1 VLSTDNADGDLVFI
15 DVGSTGTATTAIEL
29 GVNVRSGDAG
39 LDFKGVFSE
48 YIVKGQRA
56 GNDSAYAGDVSE
68 EEGYSQVGDNEQLTG
83 DTASTRDSRAKRRR
97 VLVIKQSGQ
106 ADEGTCQDRAEY
118 ERANRAA
125 KALQT
130 TYVVSGW
137 RQDSGDLWQSNQMVT
152 VRDPLI
158 GFNGVMVIAGIAW
171 VLDDTGQR
179 VELRVGP
186 PDGYRSKAGKLKASA
201 SQKGGGK
208 DWSDVK

>member
-1 VLSTDNADGDLVFI
+1 M
-15 DVGSTGTATTAIEL
+15 
-29 GVNVRSGDAG
+29 
-39 LDFKGVFSE
+39 
-48 YIVKGQRA
+48 
-56 GNDSAYAGDVSE
+56 
-68 EEGYSQVGDNEQLTG
+68 
-83 DTASTRDSRAKRRR
+83 
-97 VLVIKQSGQ
+97 LVIKQSGQ

-137 RQDSGDLWQSNQMVT
+137 RQDSGDLWQANQMVT

-186 PDGYRSKAGKLKASA
+186 PDGYRSKAGKLIT